1 MKLWGNHL
9 NKDIL
14 FPPSGGLQIHAHSIT
29 VLFFLFSFLILGA
42 FHCDCAPHLVFC
54 FVLFLILL
62 KISLFH
68 YYVEV
73 CAFCTKWWSHSKDAI
88 MQGWCNSR
96 HSSVSD
102 SLQSTVTNQNSSL
115 SLPITLTSL
124 CMCTPCGADTK
135 MEIHFEPPFDKRFV
149 NLCVFTIKWVKPLI
163 KACILTHSLI
173 VQTCME
179 WKKLWN

>member
-1 MKLWGNHL
+1 MIKYRWNCEETTSTKTFCFLLAGAYKYMLTVSQCYFSCFLSLFLVHFIVIVL
-9 NKDIL
+9 LIL
-14 FPPSGGLQIHAHSIT
+14 F
-29 VLFFLFSFLILGA
+29 
-42 FHCDCAPHLVFC
+42 
-54 FVLFLILL
+54 FVLFCF
-62 KISLFH
+62 LF
-68 YYVEV
+68 
-73 CAFCTKWWSHSKDAI
+73 CWRFLCFFCTKWWSHSKDAI
-88 MQGWCNSR
+88 MQSWCNSR

-102 SLQSTVTNQNSSL
+102 SLQWTVTNQNSSL

-173 VQTCME
+173 VRTCME